1 MRFTPSMSNLRYSNK
16 LLTER
21 KVFMSE
27 QLDQLAVEISSAR
40 ELPLSQQP
48 AAFEA
53 IRLKLEAMISDNRQ
67 QETE

>member
-1 MRFTPSMSNLRYSNK
+1 MSNLRYTNK
-16 LLTER
+16 LVKEGR
-21 KVFMSE
+21 VIMSE

>member
-1 MRFTPSMSNLRYSNK
+1 MSRLRYTNK
-16 LLTER
+16 LVKEGR
-21 KVFMSE
+21 VIMSE

>member
-1 MRFTPSMSNLRYSNK
+1 MSSLRYTNK
-16 LLTER
+16 LVNEGR
-21 KVFMSE
+21 VIMSE

>member
-1 MRFTPSMSNLRYSNK
+1 
-16 LLTER
+16 
-21 KVFMSE
+21 MSE

-48 AAFEA
+48 EAFEA

>member
-1 MRFTPSMSNLRYSNK
+1 MSRLRYTNK
-16 LLTER
+16 LVKEGR
-21 KVFMSE
+21 VSMSE

>member
-1 MRFTPSMSNLRYSNK
+1 MSSLRYTNK
-16 LLTER
+16 LVEEG
-21 KVFMSE
+21 KVIMSE

>member
-1 MRFTPSMSNLRYSNK
+1 MSSLRYTNK
-16 LLTER
+16 LVEEGR
-21 KVFMSE
+21 VIMSE

>member
-1 MRFTPSMSNLRYSNK
+1 MSRLRYTNK
-16 LLTER
+16 LVKEGG
-21 KVFMSE
+21 VIMSE

>member
-1 MRFTPSMSNLRYSNK
+1 MSSLRYTNK
-16 LLTER
+16 LETEGR
-21 KVFMSE
+21 VVMSE

>member
-1 MRFTPSMSNLRYSNK
+1 MSSLRYTNK
-16 LLTER
+16 LVKEGR
-21 KVFMSE
+21 VSMSE

>member
-1 MRFTPSMSNLRYSNK
+1 VKEGR
-16 LLTER
+16 
-21 KVFMSE
+21 VIMSE

>member
-1 MRFTPSMSNLRYSNK
+1 MSSLRYTNK
-16 LLTER
+16 LVKEGR
-21 KVFMSE
+21 VIMSE

>member
-1 MRFTPSMSNLRYSNK
+1 MLSLRYTNK
-16 LLTER
+16 LVKEGR
-21 KVFMSE
+21 VIMSE

>member
-1 MRFTPSMSNLRYSNK
+1 MSNLRYSNK
-16 LLTER
+16 LATER
-21 KVFMSE
+21 KALMSE

-40 ELPLSQQP
+40 ELPLSAQP
-48 AAFEA
+48 EAFEA

>member
-1 MRFTPSMSNLRYSNK
+1 MSSLRYTNK
-16 LLTER
+16 LAKEGR
-21 KVFMSE
+21 VIMSE

>member
-1 MRFTPSMSNLRYSNK
+1 MSSLRYTNK
-16 LLTER
+16 LVTEGR
-21 KVFMSE
+21 VIMSE

>member
-1 MRFTPSMSNLRYSNK
+1 
-16 LLTER
+16 
-21 KVFMSE
+21 MSE

-40 ELPLSQQP
+40 ELPLSAQP
-48 AAFEA
+48 EAFEA

>member
-1 MRFTPSMSNLRYSNK
+1 
-16 LLTER
+16 
-21 KVFMSE
+21 MSE

-40 ELPLSQQP
+40 ELPLSKQP

-67 QETE
+67 KETE